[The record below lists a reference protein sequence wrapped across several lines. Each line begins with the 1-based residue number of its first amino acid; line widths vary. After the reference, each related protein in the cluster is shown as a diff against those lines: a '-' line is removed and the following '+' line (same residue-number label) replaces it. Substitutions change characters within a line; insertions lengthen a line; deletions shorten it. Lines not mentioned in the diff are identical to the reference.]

1 MGIREVDVKNAVEFY
16 KLHEL
21 SGILDAL
28 VSLAEAWLGR
38 KMVEKK
44 EFIPKNCGIATRE
57 KELNKEFNGYPR
69 GIKNE
74 VMAHFQDGYFKGAIA
89 MYDAC
94 RLSSIVS
101 EEEILKVLEEI
112 TYKQFDAIKNA
123 VDKNGL
129 MNTDWEQIDNEGGS
143 IDFKT
148 IAHAIAEYVN
158 GGRRNDQEH
167 THK

>member
-1 MGIREVDVKNAVEFY
+1 MISEKEVKDAI
-16 KLHEL
+16 EL
-21 SGILDAL
+21 SEYDLKQCKRPDCEPCKKLRVL
-28 VSLAEAWLGR
+28 VSLASLWLGR
-38 KMVEKK
+38 KWLGMKWPEKRTHK
-44 EFIPKNCGIATRE
+44 HCGNICKCDYWYE
-57 KELNKEFNGYPR
+57 YNS
-69 GIKNE
+69 
-74 VMAHFQDGYFKGAIA
+74 AI
-89 MYDAC
+89 DAC
-94 RLSSIVS
+94 RLASVVS

-158 GGRRNDQEH
+158 GGV
-167 THK
+167 